1 MQNIGKGKRKY
12 MSNKLVKN
20 KNIPPEIN
28 EGVRVYNQI
37 GYIFI
42 FLGIFSFILL
52 GFVSLLPQDYE
63 KYNIPLF
70 FCIWAVISLIL
81 VIMGIIPLLLGKYSK
96 KYRVWVE
103 KDVKSYQNW
112 LLKKIQKS
120 MEKEIKH

>member
-1 MQNIGKGKRKY
+1 

-20 KNIPPEIN
+20 KNAPPEIN

-37 GYIFI
+37 GCIFI

-70 FCIWAVISLIL
+70 FGIWTVISLVL

-96 KYRVWVE
+96 KYRIWVE
-103 KDVKSYQNW
+103 KEVKSYQNW
-112 LLKKIQKS
+112 LLKKIQKL
-120 MEKEIKH
+120 MEKDIKKKH